1 MIEKFLKKIKASLE
15 HFISLN
21 DIKTISI
28 AYSGGL
34 DSTVLLY
41 TISRLNLQICIKAIH
56 VNHQLDS
63 KSSSWEDFCRDNCE
77 KLNIKFISKT
87 ASLNLENKG
96 NIEERAREARYAFFK
111 EELSSNDLLV
121 TAHHAD
127 DQLETFLYRF
137 LRGSGVRGL
146 RGILDYNNFGKGFLA
161 RPLLNTTKSEIK
173 DVAKEWKLQWIEDP
187 SNKDIGYDRNYLRHQ
202 VVPLINNRWPSSA
215 VIAARTSKQMKDAE
229 ELLNVLADLDLE
241 LIPDKKRIP
250 VELITIHSEARL
262 NNLLRKLI
270 TDLDLPIP
278 SSMHLKKLYDALYI
292 SRPDAETQIKW
303 KGLEARIFKGVLY
316 LFEPI
321 DSFSNHNRGVISK
334 EKKWISP
341 VGELRLEKTSSIGIP
356 DSWVNKGLE
365 IRFREGGEKFKLIN
379 THHHKTLKSLFQSK
393 SIVPWMRN
401 KIPLIYYEDQ
411 LVAIA
416 DLWISDIINSE
427 KKENIYWKVN
437 WVDHPPIY

>member
-1 MIEKFLKKIKASLE
+1 
-15 HFISLN
+15 
-21 DIKTISI
+21 
-28 AYSGGL
+28 
-34 DSTVLLY
+34 
-41 TISRLNLQICIKAIH
+41 
-56 VNHQLDS
+56 
-63 KSSSWEDFCRDNCE
+63 
-77 KLNIKFISKT
+77 
-87 ASLNLENKG
+87 
-96 NIEERAREARYAFFK
+96 
-111 EELSSNDLLV
+111 
-121 TAHHAD
+121 
-127 DQLETFLYRF
+127 
-137 LRGSGVRGL
+137 
-146 RGILDYNNFGKGFLA
+146 
-161 RPLLNTTKSEIK
+161 
-173 DVAKEWKLQWIEDP
+173 
-187 SNKDIGYDRNYLRHQ
+187 
-202 VVPLINNRWPSSA
+202 
-215 VIAARTSKQMKDAE
+215 MKDAE

-250 VELITIHSEARL
+250 LELITIHSEARL